1 MIRAVDGDNSIGAI
15 NKFVNGFLA
24 RDSRAFRDYIKTIQ
38 PDMDM
43 RITYTH
49 EDGQEEVLPIVMG
62 VGFFWP
68 SSES

>member
-1 MIRAVDGDNSIGAI
+1 
-15 NKFVNGFLA
+15 
-24 RDSRAFRDYIKTIQ
+24 
-38 PDMDM
+38 M